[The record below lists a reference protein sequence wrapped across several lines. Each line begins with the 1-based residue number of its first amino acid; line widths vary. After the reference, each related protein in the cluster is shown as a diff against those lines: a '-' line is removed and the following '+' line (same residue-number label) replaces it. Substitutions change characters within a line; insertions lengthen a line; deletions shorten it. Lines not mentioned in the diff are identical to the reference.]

1 MGKLDLLSDL
11 IKKLE
16 KQIDEL
22 EWENH
27 GDPRIENLVR
37 QLNYYKDKEKNGEV
51 YEPRF

>member
-1 MGKLDLLSDL
+1 MGKLELLSDL

-22 EWENH
+22 EWEDH

-37 QLNYYKDKEKNGEV
+37 QLNYYKNKHDKGET
-51 YEPRF
+51 YEPNF